1 MISITASKCNDEKL
15 EIVRYDLLAW
25 HIWPFEVVSLVSRTL
40 REFLLMASY
49 GICVKSSYVWV
60 QERFV
65 PTGCLKKP
73 LAHRTDKTT
82 AFCPI
87 KTIAHYEAI
96 SDYQKAKNIGTTES
110 TVYTSKA
117 EVRSRSDS

>member
-25 HIWPFEVVSLVSRTL
+25 HMWFFEVVSLVSSTL
-40 REFLLMASY
+40 REIVLTAAYGVCVRSSMA
-49 GICVKSSYVWV
+49 WV

-73 LAHRTDKTT
+73 WSHRTVRTT
-82 AFCPI
+82 TFCPFR
-87 KTIAHYEAI
+87 TITRYEAI
-96 SDYQKAKNIGTTES
+96 SDYKKAKDFDITDSLAFRES
-110 TVYTSKA
+110 LIN
-117 EVRSRSDS
+117 